1 MTNNELKQQVLKE
14 YLEYVDYI
22 CEELE
27 WKTTFTPEDIVSKV
41 VDIVL
46 AQLEIN
52 KAYDVLQY
60 REV

>member
-14 YLEYVDYI
+14 YLEYVDYT

-27 WKTTFTPEDIVSKV
+27 WKTTFTPEEIVSKV